1 MNIPQLCEIA
11 MLCAFGFSWPF
22 NIAKA
27 LRSKTAR
34 GKSIGFELLVIFG
47 YTVGLIGKLYTY
59 RTTTPSGTGWR
70 ITQSKSYFCRF
81 FSLYKGGAK
90 LSAACGRYSEAEHG
104 QNKEKP
110 NKVQVSTMFCPWV
123 KAAEKEK
130 LKKKKRLCT
139 MT

>member
-1 MNIPQLCEIA
+1 MDAVQLCEIA

-59 RTTTPSGTGWR
+59 RTTGVLAYSTWFY
-70 ITQSKSYFCRF
+70 IADWLLVAADIV
-81 FSLYKGGAK
+81 LYCVNAK
-90 LSAACGRYSEAEHG
+90 RDRMADGLR
-104 QNKEKP
+104 
-110 NKVQVSTMFCPWV
+110 
-123 KAAEKEK
+123 
-130 LKKKKRLCT
+130 
-139 MT
+139 